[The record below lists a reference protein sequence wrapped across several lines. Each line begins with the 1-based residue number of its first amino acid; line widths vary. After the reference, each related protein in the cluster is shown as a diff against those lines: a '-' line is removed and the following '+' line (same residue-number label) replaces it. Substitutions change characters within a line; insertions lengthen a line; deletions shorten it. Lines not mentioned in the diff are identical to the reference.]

1 MWELGEHFRNYADEY
16 RDAVHE
22 HFFNAVPESRQI
34 FALSMRDTHT
44 SMVPALAWVIEHTE
58 PGEPLLADVSAKL
71 TQLARDHR
79 RHGFPAEIYSR
90 FDDALVAGLRVLA
103 LTQYQYNFACDVIH
117 QICATMA
124 EAARESD
131 AAGEAPAHSAQV
143 MAVEHPTR
151 DTSII
156 RVEAGLA
163 VPYQPGQH
171 FPVTTQY
178 LPGQWRMLTPAQ
190 PSDGTGQVVFHVTAA
205 GASSLSLAHAQ
216 PGDWWTLGQP
226 AGGISLPNAGA
237 GELVIISYGT
247 GWATARCAALA
258 ALSTGDRSQVQV
270 PHIFAVAGSPGAHY
284 DTYFQQN
291 LESLGVPV
299 RRIVREEKDPWLLNA
314 RELAPGSDYVVSGE
328 PTDVVVNE
336 VELSTGT
343 PPRFLL
349 IGPAE
354 EVGEGKEGLI
364 KRGVGKQQIDVLS
377 WGRDGRWEPEDY
389 AALA

>member
-1 MWELGEHFRNYADEY
+1 MWELGEHFRNYANEY

-44 SMVPALAWVIEHTE
+44 SLVPALAWVIEHME
-58 PGEPLLADVSAKL
+58 PGQPLLSEVSTKL

-90 FDDALVAGLRVLA
+90 FEHALIAGLRVLA
-103 LTQYQYNFACDVIH
+103 LTQYQYDFARDVIH
-117 QICATMA
+117 RICTTMA
-124 EAARESD
+124 EAAGESD

-143 MAVEHPTR
+143 VAVDHPTR

-190 PSDGTGQVVFHVTAA
+190 PSDGTGQLVFHVSTA
-205 GASSLSLAHAQ
+205 GEASRSLAHAQ

-226 AGGISLPNAGA
+226 AGGISLHNADA
-237 GELVIISYGT
+237 EELIIIAYGT
-247 GWATARCAALA
+247 GWATARCVALA
-258 ALSTGDRSQVQV
+258 ALDDGDHNHV
-270 PHIFAVAGSPGAHY
+270 PRIFAVAGSPGAHY

-291 LESLGVPV
+291 VAALGVRV
-299 RRIVREEKDPWLLNA
+299 RRIVREERDPWLLNA
-314 RELAPGSDYVVSGE
+314 RELAPGADYVVSGE

-349 IGPAE
+349 VGPAE
-354 EVGEGKEGLI
+354 EVAEGKQELVKKGLN
-364 KRGVGKQQIDVLS
+364 KQQIDVLS
-377 WGRDGRWEPEDY
+377 WGRDGRWQPEDY